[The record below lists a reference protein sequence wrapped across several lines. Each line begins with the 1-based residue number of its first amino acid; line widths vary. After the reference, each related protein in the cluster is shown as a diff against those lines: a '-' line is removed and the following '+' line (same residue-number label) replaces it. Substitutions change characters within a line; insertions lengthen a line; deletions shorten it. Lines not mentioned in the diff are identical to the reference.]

1 MPPKVWLITGTSSGF
16 GKLLTKA
23 ALKHGDKVIATARD
37 LGKIEDLKAL
47 GAATLAL
54 DVVDDEQK
62 IKDTISGAIG
72 IYGQIDILVN
82 NAAYILEGAVE
93 ESR

>member
-23 ALKHGDKVIATARD
+23 ALKNGDRVIATARD
-37 LGKIEDLKAL
+37 PGKIEDLKVL

-54 DVVDDEQK
+54 DVVDGEQK
-62 IKDTISGAIG
+62 IKDTISGAIE

>member
-1 MPPKVWLITGTSSGF
+1 MAAKVWLITGTSSGF
-16 GKLLTKA
+16 GGLLTKA
-23 ALKHGDKVIATARD
+23 ALKNGDKVIATAREPK
-37 LGKIEDLKAL
+37 KIDDLKAL

-54 DVVDDEQK
+54 DVVDDEEN
-62 IKDTISGAIG
+62 IKRTIADAID
-72 IYGQIDILVN
+72 IYGRIDILVN